1 MSGITR
7 IERPL
12 VVNPRT
18 PIRLSSLRMRLRP
31 RRKGDLSAGSLFIL
45 ASRVF
50 ASLWLAP
57 VADNGGLAAFALLY
71 AAKRWHEDP

>member
-12 VVNPRT
+12 VVNPHT

-31 RRKGDLSAGSLFIL
+31 RRKGDLSASSLFIL
-45 ASRVF
+45 AARVF
-50 ASLWLAP
+50 ASRWLAP
-57 VADNGGLAAFALLY
+57 VAENGGFSAFDLLY
-71 AAKRWHEDP
+71 AAKRWHEEP